1 MAHHRNRAAVMRG
14 RDALEATPTADG
26 RLSQGF
32 FARRDILEVR
42 PSSLLQCGIL
52 GLRYPG
58 LIGRPFL
65 QARSFRDRE
74 LKGIGEEDGALDA
87 SPQGACEDRGGAANG
102 PCACQASDLFLSA
115 LGERGT
121 VEVRRVRRPENLAVS
136 DEDER
141 RTQRK
146 EPPDT
151 TPITRMRSPSSKD
164 SSTGIGPSPRI
175 KMCASG
181 ASRRARNRSR
191 PFAEGPSSTDSSL
204 RPGRISAVTCIRP
217 SRTIRD
223 LSVLSQEL
231 SPELLSEPS
240 VSG

>member
-1 MAHHRNRAAVMRG
+1 MRG
-14 RDALEATPTADG
+14 RDALEATPPADG
-26 RLSQGF
+26 CLSQGF

-52 GLRYPG
+52 GLRYSG
-58 LIGRPFL
+58 FIGGPFL
-65 QARSFRDRE
+65 QARSFQDRE

-87 SPQGACEDRGGAANG
+87 SAQGACEDRGGAANG
-102 PCACQASDLFLSA
+102 PCVSEASDLFLSA
-115 LGERGT
+115 PGERGT
-121 VEVRRVRRPENLAVS
+121 IEVRRVRRPDDLAVS
-136 DEDER
+136 HEDER
-141 RTQRK
+141 RAQGK

-151 TPITRMRSPSSKD
+151 TPTTRMRSPSFND

-181 ASRRARNRSR
+181 ASRRARNRSK

-204 RPGRISAVTCIRP
+204 RLGRISAVTCIGP

-231 SPELLSEPS
+231 SPELLSESS

>member
-1 MAHHRNRAAVMRG
+1 MRG

-102 PCACQASDLFLSA
+102 PRMSQAPDLFLSA
-115 LGERGT
+115 SGERGT
-121 VEVRRVRRPENLAVS
+121 IEVRRVRRPDDLAVPH
-136 DEDER
+136 EDER
-141 RTQRK
+141 RTQGK

-151 TPITRMRSPSSKD
+151 TPITRMRSPSSKA

-181 ASRRARNRSR
+181 ASRRARKRSR
-191 PFAEGPSSTDSSL
+191 PFAEAPSSTDSSL
-204 RPGRISAVTCIRP
+204 RPGRISAVTCIRS
-217 SRTIRD
+217 SRTIRG
-223 LSVLSQEL
+223 LSVLPRAQTSEH
-231 SPELLSEPS
+231 LSET
-240 VSG
+240 